1 MRAEGRTVR
10 SASPAA
16 TSSASCHRRRSPS
29 FVNRAGS
36 SSWMKRRVFLTRAV
50 LAAAVDS
57 DSAACSS
64 AASAQLVGNPSP
76 TTIQPGMFPP
86 AMPPPDSPPL
96 APYWDEGYNP
106 VGLLAT
112 VFGAMFFGCPIAV
125 SYGLVSRWILM
136 RRLHRDGEP
145 SIAKIVEK
153 SQEYKAPNKNRRTT
167 FWIYTVKVLM
177 PAGDLI
183 IEREDV
189 VVDKEL
195 WDGVA
200 TSGSPRKGSSESVDV
215 FTAAPEGATL
225 EMVYLPSEPCVCDS
239 ADNAKPTAHKRAA
252 VIVHMV
258 AALPAMALGLVFLL
272 LLTSRSAWEVGV
284 FAALQG
290 SLVCCVF
297 CGAFSERT
305 RGVVL
310 PTTRPLKRLI
320 SGTII
325 AGRLVKEA
333 PAGMT
338 TVAGVEIRDRR

>member
-1 MRAEGRTVR
+1 
-10 SASPAA
+10 
-16 TSSASCHRRRSPS
+16 
-29 FVNRAGS
+29 
-36 SSWMKRRVFLTRAV
+36 
-50 LAAAVDS
+50 
-57 DSAACSS
+57 
-64 AASAQLVGNPSP
+64 
-76 TTIQPGMFPP
+76 MFPP

-125 SYGLVSRWILM
+125 SYGLLSRWILM

-153 SQEYKAPNKNRRTT
+153 SQEYKAPNKNRRTS

-177 PAGDLI
+177 PAGDLM

-200 TSGSPRKGSSESVDV
+200 TSGSPRKGSSDNVDV
-215 FTAAPEGATL
+215 FAAVPQGATL
-225 EMVYLPSEPCVCDS
+225 DMVYLPSEPCVCES
-239 ADNAKPTAHKRAA
+239 ADNAKPSAHNRGR

-258 AALPAMALGLVFLL
+258 AAVPAMTVGLCLVLFL
-272 LLTSRSAWEVGV
+272 TTRSAWELGV
-284 FAALQG
+284 FGGCQVA
-290 SLVCCVF
+290 LVCCALF
-297 CGAFSERT
+297 GAFSERT

-320 SGTII
+320 SGTVVV
-325 AGRLVKEA
+325 GRLAKDA
-333 PAGMT
+333 PAGMKA
-338 TVAGVEIRDRR
+338 VAGVELPRE

>member
-1 MRAEGRTVR
+1 MHWLREAIFCVR
-10 SASPAA
+10 SLNYPLSGLHPSAWPA
-16 TSSASCHRRRSPS
+16 PS
-29 FVNRAGS
+29 TG
-36 SSWMKRRVFLTRAV
+36 VFLVPR
-50 LAAAVDS
+50 
-57 DSAACSS
+57 
-64 AASAQLVGNPSP
+64 
-76 TTIQPGMFPP
+76 PGSVANDKPAMLGSLPP
-86 AMPPPDSPPL
+86 ATPPPDLPPL
-96 APYWDEGYNP
+96 APYGDEAYNP
-106 VGLLAT
+106 AGLLF
-112 VFGAMFFGCPIAV
+112 VFFGAMFFGCPIAV
-125 SYGLVSRWILM
+125 GYGMVSRWILM
-136 RRLHRDGEP
+136 RRLHRDGE
-145 SIAKIVEK
+145 SSTAKIVEK
-153 SQEYKAPNKNRRTT
+153 AQEWKAPNNRRRTG
-167 FWIYTVKVLM
+167 FWKYTVKVLM
-177 PAGDLI
+177 PAGDLMV
-183 IEREDV
+183 EREDV

-272 LLTSRSAWEVGV
+272 FLTSRSAWEVGV